1 MWADRPFLR
10 ASGLPWSPGGGV
22 VALFTMTATGTAGPK
37 EGRGGHGALGAT
49 EMDLLGG
56 EHSSE
61 GIAHGS
67 STQGCGERSQGRGP
81 CSQTSREGTKGAE
94 RPARSRLC
102 FLMTAEGSP
111 LTFPSFLLLFPPGH
125 PLIHLS

>member
-10 ASGLPWSPGGGV
+10 ASGSPWSLGAGA
-22 VALFTMTATGTAGPK
+22 VALFTKTATGTAGPK

-61 GIAHGS
+61 GIAHGT
-67 STQGCGERSQGRGP
+67 STQGCGEHSQGRGH
-81 CSQTSREGTKGAE
+81 CSQTSREGTKVAE
-94 RPARSRLC
+94 RPTHSRLC

-111 LTFPSFLLLFPPGH
+111 FTFPSFLPLFPPGH